1 MEYISY
7 RLAWYKQTVERNKNM
22 SELTNEQYV
31 ASLELYEKLVATNVD
46 VDRKGKDG
54 KVSIRL
60 SKGERETFL
69 SKNKTELSVQ
79 YGSVMKEYVVVPDY
93 LLKNTSELKTYF
105 DISYAYIGTLK
116 SKPTKKK

>member
-1 MEYISY
+1 
-7 RLAWYKQTVERNKNM
+7 M

-46 VDRKGKDG
+46 VDRKGKTMPYTSLNGYMFSFLAKDG

-60 SKGERETFL
+60 PKGERETFL
-69 SKNKTELSVQ
+69 SKYKLSVQ

>member
-1 MEYISY
+1 
-7 RLAWYKQTVERNKNM
+7 M

-46 VDRKGKDG
+46 VDRKGKTMPYTSLNGYMFSFLAKDG

-60 SKGERETFL
+60 PKGERETFL
-69 SKNKTELSVQ
+69 SKYKTELSVQ
-79 YGSVMKEYVVVPDY
+79 YGSVMKEYVVIPDY

-116 SKPTKKK
+116 SKPAKKK